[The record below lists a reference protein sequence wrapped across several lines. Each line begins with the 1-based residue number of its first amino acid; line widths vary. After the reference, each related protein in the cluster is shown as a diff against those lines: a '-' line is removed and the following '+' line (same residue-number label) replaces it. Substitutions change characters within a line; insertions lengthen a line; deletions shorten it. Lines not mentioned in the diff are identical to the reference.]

1 MACNRGIPACVGGR
15 KGSMVVVPVSAQDER
30 SRQEILA
37 STVLPRWV
45 QRCGPR
51 CAQVWNQTIGPVR
64 GLAAAPAK

>member
-1 MACNRGIPACVGGR
+1 MTAVAPL
-15 KGSMVVVPVSAQDER
+15 PPDEKR
-30 SRQEILA
+30 RREVLA
-37 STVLPRWV
+37 GTVLPRWV